1 QVFADFDPGGD
12 VDKFIEKRKSMD
24 HVPLYRVALSLL
36 DWAGISDQEPQK
48 RASGSGGV
56 GDGGGDWG
64 TGGNNSRH
72 ARSSSITGGGDGS
85 VINGGSV
92 HGGGGGGGGSSV
104 VNGFGGVSATTLPVA
119 TPLSDGRM
127 RALPSMP
134 AAAEAA
140 TVFGQR
146 GSDDGDEL
154 HASQEMVD
162 FSGVDSARLS
172 RGAVESSLHD
182 DRHSATGS
190 VVAVGDDG
198 DHAVGADE
206 DAGATSEEAKRRERD
221 EVARIDALLRG
232 LIPDKKRDEEAVAA
246 VAFPATA
253 TVSSPRS
260 PTMKTWVGGGQV
272 TGRKGFILG
281 DDEED
286 DDEEESDG
294 GGGGGGGGR
303 RRDRR
308 HSSKAGADGDV
319 IAAAAAAR
327 AAGASGGGSPRADST
342 AGREEGRD
350 AAAGA
355 AAAAGG
361 VPEPVLGVEG
371 QAEGDEGFVVV
382 GGEVTAE
389 QARKELEVLVRS
401 ESGRSRFLQV
411 LNERR
416 SEATEVT
423 PEAYDALVGTLEVFL
438 DGCGPAP
445 PPASL
450 LAARAAGR
458 GWSPAP
464 PGTPVPLIMV
474 PPSRRAASVG
484 AGRPPSA
491 PPATPATAPL
501 LARGPKER
509 SASSVGGRADNSS
522 SSSKRVPPAP
532 ASERARRF
540 SSASLIVNTARG
552 GGSRSAASPPGSPPA
567 GAFVGPASRTWRRKS
582 GAGLEAGGGSYSKG
596 EGDAIEVLD
605 APAAAAAAAAAAAS
619 EEDEEERADS
629 VSSEATSLSSSPEDT
644 DGDGGGGSPRSC
656 FSLSTAAT
664 SDRLPP
670 GMRLG
675 PASRVI
681 HGKPP
686 AAAAAAAAVAA
697 PASATAVATPVP
709 STPHVIKPGG
719 MHSSVSGRNGARQ
732 QKSTGANLFEFAAS
746 IMRGNSSSGG
756 GGPGRGWGGGG
767 RGAAGW
773 SDVRGGG
780 PGGKGGGS
788 TSASGVRGGSDFFL
802 ALGGGENMAN
812 PGWFDQTPFST
823 PGGGGGGHYPAHS
836 ATAQGAL
843 AETVELALGRGR
855 TTTASRGQGAGGLF
869 DHRGEGGGTGAG
881 NGMEGYLDIRSARQ

>member
-1 QVFADFDPGGD
+1 MAERERSATIARAMTSFASVQSEFYAGQMRELEAVTKVFADFDPGGD
-12 VDKFIEKRKSMD
+12 VDKFIDKRRTMD

-72 ARSSSITGGGDGS
+72 ARSGSITGGGDGS
-85 VINGGSV
+85 VINGSSV
-92 HGGGGGGGGSSV
+92 HGGGGGSV
-104 VNGFGGVSATTLPVA
+104 VNGNGGVSATTLPVA

-172 RGAVESSLHD
+172 RGAIEISLHD

-190 VVAVGDDG
+190 VVGGGDDG

-206 DAGATSEEAKRRERD
+206 DAGATSEEAQRRERD
-221 EVARIDALLRG
+221 EAARIDALLRG
-232 LIPDKKRDEEAVAA
+232 LIPDKKRDEEAVAVAAAAAAA

-253 TVSSPRS
+253 VASSPRS

-281 DDEED
+281 DDED

-303 RRDRR
+303 RRGRR
-308 HSSKAGADGDV
+308 HSSKTAADGDV

-371 QAEGDEGFVVV
+371 QAEGGEGFVVV

-464 PGTPVPLIMV
+464 PGTPAPLIMV

-484 AGRPPSA
+484 VGRPPSA
-491 PPATPATAPL
+491 PPATPTTAPL

-509 SASSVGGRADNSS
+509 SSSSVGGRADNSS
-522 SSSKRVPPAP
+522 SSSSIKRAPPAP

-552 GGSRSAASPPGSPPA
+552 GGGRSAASPPGSPPA

-605 APAAAAAAAAAAAS
+605 APAAAAAAAAAS
-619 EEDEEERADS
+619 EEDEERADS

-656 FSLSTAAT
+656 FSLGTAAT

-686 AAAAAAAAVAA
+686 AAAAAAAAAAA

-719 MHSSVSGRNGARQ
+719 RHSSVSGRNGARQ

-756 GGPGRGWGGGG
+756 GGPGRGWGG
-767 RGAAGW
+767 
-773 SDVRGGG
+773 VEVLRGG
-780 PGGKGGGS
+780 
-788 TSASGVRGGSDFFL
+788 
-802 ALGGGENMAN
+802 
-812 PGWFDQTPFST
+812 
-823 PGGGGGGHYPAHS
+823 
-836 ATAQGAL
+836 AT
-843 AETVELALGRGR
+843 
-855 TTTASRGQGAGGLF
+855 
-869 DHRGEGGGTGAG
+869 
-881 NGMEGYLDIRSARQ
+881 

>member
-1 QVFADFDPGGD
+1 G
-12 VDKFIEKRKSMD
+12 
-24 HVPLYRVALSLL
+24 
-36 DWAGISDQEPQK
+36 
-48 RASGSGGV
+48 
-56 GDGGGDWG
+56 
-64 TGGNNSRH
+64 
-72 ARSSSITGGGDGS
+72 SITGGGDGS
-85 VINGGSV
+85 VINGSSV
-92 HGGGGGGGGSSV
+92 HGGGGGGGGGGGSV
-104 VNGFGGVSATTLPVA
+104 VNGNGGGSATTLPVA

-172 RGAVESSLHD
+172 RGAIESSLHD

-190 VVAVGDDG
+190 VVGGGDDG

-206 DAGATSEEAKRRERD
+206 DAGATSEEAQRRERD
-221 EVARIDALLRG
+221 EAARIDALLRG

-246 VAFPATA
+246 AVAFPATA
-253 TVSSPRS
+253 VVSSPRS

-281 DDEED
+281 DDED
-286 DDEEESDG
+286 DEEEESDG
-294 GGGGGGGGR
+294 GGGSGGGR

-308 HSSKAGADGDV
+308 HSSKTAADGDV

-327 AAGASGGGSPRADST
+327 AAGAPGGGSPRADST

-355 AAAAGG
+355 AAAAGR

-458 GWSPAP
+458 GWSAAP
-464 PGTPVPLIMV
+464 PGTPAPLIMV
-474 PPSRRAASVG
+474 PPSRRAVSVG
-484 AGRPPSA
+484 VGRPPSA
-491 PPATPATAPL
+491 PPATPTTAPL

-509 SASSVGGRADNSS
+509 SSSSVGGRADNSS
-522 SSSKRVPPAP
+522 SSIKRAPPAP

-552 GGSRSAASPPGSPPA
+552 G
-567 GAFVGPASRTWRRKS
+567 
-582 GAGLEAGGGSYSKG
+582 
-596 EGDAIEVLD
+596 
-605 APAAAAAAAAAAAS
+605 
-619 EEDEEERADS
+619 
-629 VSSEATSLSSSPEDT
+629 
-644 DGDGGGGSPRSC
+644 
-656 FSLSTAAT
+656 
-664 SDRLPP
+664 
-670 GMRLG
+670 
-675 PASRVI
+675 
-681 HGKPP
+681 
-686 AAAAAAAAVAA
+686 
-697 PASATAVATPVP
+697 
-709 STPHVIKPGG
+709 
-719 MHSSVSGRNGARQ
+719 
-732 QKSTGANLFEFAAS
+732 
-746 IMRGNSSSGG
+746 
-756 GGPGRGWGGGG
+756 
-767 RGAAGW
+767 
-773 SDVRGGG
+773 
-780 PGGKGGGS
+780 
-788 TSASGVRGGSDFFL
+788 
-802 ALGGGENMAN
+802 
-812 PGWFDQTPFST
+812 
-823 PGGGGGGHYPAHS
+823 
-836 ATAQGAL
+836 
-843 AETVELALGRGR
+843 
-855 TTTASRGQGAGGLF
+855 
-869 DHRGEGGGTGAG
+869 
-881 NGMEGYLDIRSARQ
+881 